1 MIKKYNNGNDLI
13 EENDGFLKTNKDLSA
28 FFYLDAP
35 LLNEVDQVNYA
46 LQVTCGEQRLLAMKV
61 EPYNLL
67 LFGSSDCVKELL
79 DYLFNQNYEVKGMLC
94 SEDLGE
100 KLSSML
106 KNDYNISYCEA
117 LAMDFMEAR
126 KKTEPTST
134 DVISGEEADTDEIF
148 ECLQKF
154 VVDCGL
160 LDKANRKSVEKG
172 ISNFR
177 LLKKDGLIIS
187 MAKMIDSSDESMR
200 ISDVY
205 TRNEYRGK
213 GYARKVVNAVKNDI
227 LDKGKIATLNV
238 DKKNPISYHLYLS
251 LGFERVFSQG
261 EYRRVEKP

>member
-1 MIKKYNNGNDLI
+1 MIKKYKNGNDLI
-13 EENDGFLKTNKDLSA
+13 EENDDYLKTNKDLSA

-35 LLNEVDQVNYA
+35 LLKKTDQINYA
-46 LQVTCGEQRLLAMKV
+46 LKVTCGKQQLLAMKV
-61 EPYNLL
+61 EPYHLL
-67 LFGSSDCVKELL
+67 LFGSPDCAKELVA
-79 DYLFNQNYEVKGMLC
+79 YLFSEKYELKGILC

-100 KLSSML
+100 KLLSVL
-106 KNDYNISYCEA
+106 KSDYNMEYIEA

-126 KKTEPTST
+126 SITEPTST
-134 DVISGEEADTDEIF
+134 EVISGEEADIDEIF

-160 LDKANRKSVEKG
+160 LDQASRNSVEKG

-177 LLKKDGLIIS
+177 LLKKDGLIVS
-187 MAKMIDSSDESMR
+187 MAKMIDSSDEAMR

-238 DKKNPISYHLYLS
+238 DKKNPISYHLYRT
-251 LGFERVFSQG
+251 LGFKRVFSQG
-261 EYRRVEKP
+261 EYRRVNKP

>member
-1 MIKKYNNGNDLI
+1 MIKKYDNGNDLI
-13 EENDGFLKTNKDLSA
+13 EDNDGFLKTNKDLSA

-35 LLNEVDQVNYA
+35 LLKETDQINYS
-46 LQVTCGEQRLLAMKV
+46 LKVTCGEQRLLAMKV

-67 LFGSSDCVKELL
+67 LFGSPDCTEELAA
-79 DYLFNQNYEVKGMLC
+79 YLFNEKYELKGILC

-100 KLSSML
+100 KLLSIL
-106 KNDYNISYCEA
+106 KNVYNIEYVEA

-126 KKTEPTST
+126 KITEPTSAE
-134 DVISGEEADTDEIF
+134 VISGEEADIDEIF
-148 ECLQKF
+148 GCLQNF

-160 LDKANRKSVEKG
+160 LDKASRNSVEKG

-177 LLKKDGLIIS
+177 LLKKDGLIVS
-187 MAKMIDSSDESMR
+187 MAKMIDASDEAMR

-227 LDKGKIATLNV
+227 LDQGKIATLNV
-238 DKKNPISYHLYLS
+238 DKKNPISYHLYLT
-251 LGFERVFSQG
+251 LGFERLFSQG
-261 EYRRVEKP
+261 EYRRVNKL